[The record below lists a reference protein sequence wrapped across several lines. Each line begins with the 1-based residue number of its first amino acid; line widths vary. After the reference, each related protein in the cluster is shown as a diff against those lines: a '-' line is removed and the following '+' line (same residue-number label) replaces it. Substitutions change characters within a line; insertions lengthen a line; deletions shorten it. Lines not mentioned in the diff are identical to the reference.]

1 MVAADLRVKLIKA
14 LEPVYGVQDAPA
26 RVDVIL
32 PAFLQDFFQMIDA
45 AGEGENVTETYRTED
60 EKVTLRLEGYRK
72 HGTQGSERVITTVT
86 CNGVPL

>member
-1 MVAADLRVKLIKA
+1 MAVADLRLNLIKA
-14 LEPVYGVQDAPA
+14 LEPVYGVQDAPV

-32 PAFLQDFFQMIDA
+32 PAFLQDFYQMMDRA
-45 AGEGENVTETYRTED
+45 KEGETVSETYRTED

-72 HGTQGSERVITTVT
+72 HNAQGSERVITTVT